1 MANVKKGRWR
11 QIRSPRHRRSFSTGS
26 ATGSRRRGGGA
37 VSMGRSAGV
46 AAGRVRRRMA
56 SRILLAAVAAG
67 SSFIVPLVATTPA
80 AAEDLVP
87 VVTGVPNVIGV
98 AVDSNGDIFTS
109 TDTGQV
115 AVYPAASGTIF
126 GTPVTQG
133 TLTTLA
139 TLGNVAGLA
148 FDSAGNLYMS
158 DYNNGTVSVLSSTG
172 GTIFG
177 QTVATDT
184 VTILVSGLDQ
194 PAGLAF
200 DPAGNLYI
208 DSESGLS
215 VLPASSGTIFD
226 TPVTAD
232 VLTGLTGALGTAPS
246 KSQFVAFD
254 SAGNLYLTDHD
265 AGTVT
270 VLPQA
275 SGTVFGQAVSA
286 DTYQTLVT
294 GLSSPQ
300 GLAFDSAGDLFIATD
315 ENVSVLPAVSG
326 TLFGSSVTADVVSP
340 LQMSM
345 NLYTIAF
352 DPSGDLLLASP
363 YDGAVLMATTQTAS
377 VSEVQFGGSVFNPEV
392 EITGSGFG
400 SAPPTSSP
408 NCANT
413 GRNYDYGN
421 LSFQDD
427 TAADQWQ
434 AGFDLDCVGLIVSS
448 WTDTAIDFTFGN
460 YYLDH
465 EVSAGDVLADG
476 DQYSLVVAGDFVSG
490 TVSYRPSV
498 TALGPTTGPS
508 TAGTSVTITGTNFIG
523 ATGVDFGA
531 DPATSFVV
539 DSSTRDHRRR
549 PVRLRRYRH
558 GDRDGAGRD
567 LPPHAGR
574 PVHLYPGCADHLLV
588 HLARTLG
595 GDRCSGHPLRSTRG
609 AGQHRR
615 RRDLPDRP
623 GRAGHRA
630 GQRRQRG
637 DRHGQDPI
645 HDRLPVGHRRWE
657 DRVGRCE
664 RGGQPEHGVGIGD
677 QSAPDRRR
685 PRVQHPLYVRHHLQ
699 PGVLEDRPGHRPGR
713 LRAREHRH
721 RHQLGDVTRHLHP
734 PDQLHCARQRGRHRL
749 HDSGPGDHK
758 SELPGAA
765 DHASAPEPGERGHER
780 WVGDHRLQHLEGD
793 GHQGHGHG
801 PRE

>member
-1 MANVKKGRWR
+1 
-11 QIRSPRHRRSFSTGS
+11 
-26 ATGSRRRGGGA
+26 
-37 VSMGRSAGV
+37 MGRSAGV

-294 GLSSPQ
+294 GLSSPK
-300 GLAFDSAGDLFIATD
+300 A
-315 ENVSVLPAVSG
+315 LPSIRR
-326 TLFGSSVTADVVSP
+326 VTC
-340 LQMSM
+340 
-345 NLYTIAF
+345 
-352 DPSGDLLLASP
+352 
-363 YDGAVLMATTQTAS
+363 
-377 VSEVQFGGSVFNPEV
+377 
-392 EITGSGFG
+392 
-400 SAPPTSSP
+400 SSP
-408 NCANT
+408 PMKTC
-413 GRNYDYGN
+413 
-421 LSFQDD
+421 
-427 TAADQWQ
+427 
-434 AGFDLDCVGLIVSS
+434 
-448 WTDTAIDFTFGN
+448 
-460 YYLDH
+460 
-465 EVSAGDVLADG
+465 
-476 DQYSLVVAGDFVSG
+476 
-490 TVSYRPSV
+490 PSC
-498 TALGPTTGPS
+498 L
-508 TAGTSVTITGTNFIG
+508 
-523 ATGVDFGA
+523 
-531 DPATSFVV
+531 
-539 DSSTRDHRRR
+539 
-549 PVRLRRYRH
+549 
-558 GDRDGAGRD
+558 
-567 LPPHAGR
+567 
-574 PVHLYPGCADHLLV
+574 LYPERSLE
-588 HLARTLG
+588 AR
-595 GDRCSGHPLRSTRG
+595 
-609 AGQHRR
+609 
-615 RRDLPDRP
+615 
-623 GRAGHRA
+623 
-630 GQRRQRG
+630 
-637 DRHGQDPI
+637 
-645 HDRLPVGHRRWE
+645 
-657 DRVGRCE
+657 
-664 RGGQPEHGVGIGD
+664 
-677 QSAPDRRR
+677 
-685 PRVQHPLYVRHHLQ
+685 
-699 PGVLEDRPGHRPGR
+699 
-713 LRAREHRH
+713 
-721 RHQLGDVTRHLHP
+721 
-734 PDQLHCARQRGRHRL
+734 
-749 HDSGPGDHK
+749 
-758 SELPGAA
+758 
-765 DHASAPEPGERGHER
+765 
-780 WVGDHRLQHLEGD
+780 
-793 GHQGHGHG
+793 
-801 PRE
+801 